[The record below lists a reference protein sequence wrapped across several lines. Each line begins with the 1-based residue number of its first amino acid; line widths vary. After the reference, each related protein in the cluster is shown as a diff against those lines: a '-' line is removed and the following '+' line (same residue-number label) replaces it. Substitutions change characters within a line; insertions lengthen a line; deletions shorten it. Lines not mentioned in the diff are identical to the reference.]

1 MKTLIR
7 GGRIYDGT
15 KAEPFVGDILVE
27 NDRIVKVHEMIDYS
41 EADRIVDISGLS
53 VAPGFID
60 AHSHNDWFAIK
71 KEPLK
76 YFDPFIRQGITSFVT
91 GNCGLSATGF
101 KADTPNVGKIGGG
114 LFFYNDTTTGT
125 YPSVKEFFDA
135 IDHNT
140 PCNIATLVGHC
151 TARTG
156 EAGYENRELTPEEMK
171 EMLGIMEQGLKDGAC
186 GLSLGLMYDPGAF
199 AKVPELREVAKLCE
213 KYGRPLTSHMRALSR
228 VSMAF
233 QPLLGR
239 SHILRAFDEMA
250 QVTKGLKMKFQLSH
264 SIFVGRKSF
273 PDSKPLHEA
282 LDKMREDGIDAMFDI
297 YSELLGVSVI
307 TCFLPDWYR
316 ALAPEK
322 RGSLLT
328 KLRLFILNFSVPLLG
343 FGWDD
348 IVLAYMGPGNE
359 ALEGKTVGQY
369 ARENRIGG
377 LEAYLR
383 LCVLSDFNGR
393 VNMGPYSTEDI
404 ITWQSRKDDC
414 LFMTDAWV
422 EDFGVQNPAVYDCF
436 PKFIRRSLLRLG
448 DNLPGTIR
456 KMSGAV
462 ADRFGL
468 KDRGYLRPGCFADI
482 TVFDESAMKE
492 AIPDQEKSFGIEK
505 VWINGKL
512 VLTDGELDAE
522 ALRTSGHALRCGA

>member
-1 MKTLIR
+1 MSTLIK

-15 KAEPFVGDILVE
+15 ASEPFVGDILLNE
-27 NDRIVKVHEMIDYS
+27 DKIVKIAASIDPS
-41 EADRIVDISGLS
+41 EADEVVDITGLS
-53 VAPGFID
+53 IAPGFFD

-76 YFDPFIRQGITSFVT
+76 YFDPFIRQGITSFIT

-101 KADTPNVGKIGGG
+101 KPDTPHSDKLGGG
-114 LFFYNDTTTGT
+114 LFFYNDTTTGV
-125 YPSVKEFFDA
+125 YPTVKEFFDA
-135 IDHNT
+135 IDRNC

-156 EAGYENRELTPEEMK
+156 ESGFENRELTPEEMK
-171 EMLGIMEQGLKDGAC
+171 EMLGVMEQGLQEGAC
-186 GLSLGLMYDPGAF
+186 GLSLGLMYDPGVF

-213 KYGRPLTSHMRALSR
+213 KYDRPLTSHMRALSK

-239 SHILRAFDEMA
+239 SHILRAFDEMVE
-250 QVTKGLKMKFQLSH
+250 VTRGLKMKFQLSH

-273 PDSKPLHEA
+273 GDAKPLHAA
-282 LDKMREDGIDAMFDI
+282 LDKMRENGIDAQFDI

-316 ALAPEK
+316 GLAPEK
-322 RGSLLT
+322 RGT
-328 KLRLFILNFSVPLLG
+328 FINKLRLSILNLSVPLLG

-359 ALEGKTVGQY
+359 SLEGKTVGQY
-369 ARENRIGG
+369 ARENKIGG

-383 LCVLSDFNGR
+383 LCVLSNFNGR

-404 ITWQSRKDDC
+404 ITWQSAKSDC

-422 EDFGVQNPAVYDCF
+422 EDYGVQNPAVYDCF
-436 PKFIRRSLLRLG
+436 PKFLRRALLGLG
-448 DNLPGTIR
+448 DTLPGTVR

-462 ADRFGL
+462 ADRFGIR
-468 KDRGYLRPGCFADI
+468 DRGYIREGCFADL
-482 TVFDESAMKE
+482 TVFDET
-492 AIPDQEKSFGIEK
+492 AIKAATPDQEKSFGIEK
-505 VWINGKL
+505 VWINGSL
-512 VLTDGELDAE
+512 VLSDGSLDSAALKTSGR
-522 ALRTSGHALRCGA
+522 ALRV